1 MRMSVRKGAKLKFAF
16 ELNIEKLK
24 KVEFQCEFG
33 KPRKVSFRNGHSK
46 LCKLHL
52 KIIYIYILFKAEDDL
67 FC

>member
-1 MRMSVRKGAKLKFAF
+1 M
-16 ELNIEKLK
+16 EKLK

-33 KPRKVSFRNGHSK
+33 KPRKVSFGNGHSK

-52 KIIYIYILFKAEDDL
+52 KIIYILFKAEDDL